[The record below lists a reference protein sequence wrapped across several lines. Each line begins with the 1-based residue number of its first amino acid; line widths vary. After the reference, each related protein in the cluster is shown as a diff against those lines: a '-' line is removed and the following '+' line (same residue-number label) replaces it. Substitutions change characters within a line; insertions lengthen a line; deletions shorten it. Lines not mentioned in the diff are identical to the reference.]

1 MIYFLLG
8 IGIGIIL
15 TKLAYFV
22 HYTLVEKRQLEKNDG
37 D

>member
-15 TKLAYFV
+15 TKLAYFI
-22 HYTLVEKRQLEKNDG
+22 HYTLVEKRRLEKNGG

>member
-8 IGIGIIL
+8 VGIGIIL
-15 TKLAYFV
+15 TKLAYFIL
-22 HYTLVEKRQLEKNDG
+22 YTLVEKRRLEKNDG